1 MPFRTTETTV
11 PASLSHPNGLA
22 FQLRNRGHQLTNR
35 NKHDLFEIGGQTV
48 APGETSDIAIP
59 ISDLPAGMQ
68 ANMEIRILHGKRAGP
83 TIFVSAAIHGD
94 EIIGTEVIRRVMK
107 KLNPAR
113 MAGTVIF
120 VPVVNMFGFINHSRY
135 LPDRRDLNRS
145 FPGTE
150 KGSLASQLAN
160 VFSTEIID
168 RCSLGIDIHSAAQH
182 RYNLPQIRIA
192 SGNRD
197 LKELALE
204 FGPPVVIEADLRPGS
219 LRAIARDAG
228 VDMLLMEAGEALRFD
243 EFSVLTGVNGILR
256 VLKKLEMIDTKRLGK
271 RGAPPAQAT
280 RTVWLRSTRGGI
292 CRMISP
298 SGSKVHKGDMVA
310 CISDIFGD
318 GEEEILSPV
327 DGIVIGHSNL
337 PVVNQ
342 GDALLHIAEVRIFD
356 TVEERL
362 GQIEDA
368 ITSNQLL
375 DEDEVI

>member
-1 MPFRTTETTV
+1 M
-11 PASLSHPNGLA
+11 
-22 FQLRNRGHQLTNR
+22 TNR
-35 NKHDLFEIGGQTV
+35 MKQDLFKIGGETI
-48 APGETSDIAIP
+48 APGTSGDIALPVI
-59 ISDLPAGMQ
+59 DLSAGMQ
-68 ANMEIRILHGKRAGP
+68 ADLQVRIFHGKRNGP

-94 EIIGTEVIRRVMK
+94 EIIGTEIIRRVMK

-150 KGSLASQLAN
+150 RGSLASQLAN
-160 VFSTEIID
+160 IFSTEVID

-192 SGNRD
+192 SGNPK

-219 LRAIARDAG
+219 LRALAREAG

-256 VLKKLEMIDTKRLGK
+256 VLKKLEIIESKRLGK
-271 RGAPPAQAT
+271 RGTPPAQTT

-292 CRMISP
+292 CRLISP
-298 SGSKVHKGDMVA
+298 SGSKVHKGDTVA

-342 GDALLHIAEVRIFD
+342 GDALLHIAEVRVFD

>member
-1 MPFRTTETTV
+1 
-11 PASLSHPNGLA
+11 
-22 FQLRNRGHQLTNR
+22 
-35 NKHDLFEIGGQTV
+35 
-48 APGETSDIAIP
+48 
-59 ISDLPAGMQ
+59 MQ
-68 ANMEIRILHGKRAGP
+68 ANMEVRVFHGKRAGP

-94 EIIGTEVIRRVMK
+94 EIIGTEIIRRVMK
-107 KLNPAR
+107 KLHPSR

-120 VPVVNMFGFINHSRY
+120 VPVVNMFGFITHSRY

-150 KGSLASQLAN
+150 RGSLASQLAN
-160 VFSTEIID
+160 IFTTEIID
-168 RCSLGIDIHSAAQH
+168 RCTLGIDIHSAAQH

-192 SGNRD
+192 SGNAE

-219 LRAIARDAG
+219 LRALARDAG

-256 VLKKLEMIDTKRLGK
+256 VLKKLEMIETKRLGK
-271 RGAPPAQAT
+271 RGAPPARAT

-292 CRMISP
+292 CRLASP
-298 SGSKVHKGDMVA
+298 SGSKVHKGDTVA
-310 CISDIFGD
+310 SISDIFGD
-318 GEEEILSPV
+318 GEEAILSPV

-356 TVEERL
+356 TVSERL
-362 GQIEDA
+362 ERIEGE

>member
-1 MPFRTTETTV
+1 MK
-11 PASLSHPNGLA
+11 
-22 FQLRNRGHQLTNR
+22 Q
-35 NKHDLFEIGGQTV
+35 DLFKIGGETI
-48 APGETSDIAIP
+48 APGTSGDIALP
-59 ISDLPAGMQ
+59 VSDLSAGMQ
-68 ANMEIRILHGKRAGP
+68 ADLQVRIFHGKRNGP

-94 EIIGTEVIRRVMK
+94 EIIGTEIIRRVMK

-150 KGSLASQLAN
+150 RGSLASQLAN
-160 VFSTEIID
+160 IFSTEVID

-192 SGNRD
+192 SGNPK

-219 LRAIARDAG
+219 LRALAREAG

-256 VLKKLEMIDTKRLGK
+256 VLKKLEIIESKRLGK
-271 RGAPPAQAT
+271 RGTPPAQTT

-292 CRMISP
+292 CRLISP
-298 SGSKVHKGDMVA
+298 SGSKVHKGDTVA

-342 GDALLHIAEVRIFD
+342 GDALLHIAEVRVFD

>member
-1 MPFRTTETTV
+1 M
-11 PASLSHPNGLA
+11 
-22 FQLRNRGHQLTNR
+22 TNR
-35 NKHDLFEIGGQTV
+35 NKHDLFEIAGHTV
-48 APGETSDIAIP
+48 APGKIGDIAIP
-59 ISDLPAGMQ
+59 ISDLSAGMQ
-68 ANMEIRILHGKRAGP
+68 ANMEVRVFHGKRTGP
-83 TIFVSAAIHGD
+83 TIFISAAIHGD
-94 EIIGTEVIRRVMK
+94 EIIGTEIIRRVMK
-107 KLNPAR
+107 KLKQTR
-113 MAGTVIF
+113 MSGTVIF
-120 VPVVNMFGFINHSRY
+120 VPVVNMFGFITHSRY

-160 VFSTEIID
+160 IFSTEIID
-168 RCSLGIDIHSAAQH
+168 HCSLGIDIHSAAQH

-192 SGNRD
+192 SGNPE

-204 FGPPVVIEADLRPGS
+204 FGPPVVIEAELRPGS
-219 LRAIARDAG
+219 LRALAREAG

-256 VLKKLEMIDTKRLGK
+256 VLKKLEMIETKRLGK

-280 RTVWLRSTRGGI
+280 RTVWLRSSRGGI
-292 CRMISP
+292 CRLISP
-298 SGSKVHKGDMVA
+298 SGTKVHKGDTVA

-318 GEEEILSPV
+318 GEDAIVSPV

-342 GDALLHIAEVRIFD
+342 GDALLHIAEVRVFD
-356 TVEERL
+356 TVGDRL
-362 GQIEDA
+362 GKIEDA

>member
-1 MPFRTTETTV
+1 M
-11 PASLSHPNGLA
+11 
-22 FQLRNRGHQLTNR
+22 TNR
-35 NKHDLFEIGGQTV
+35 MKQDLFKIGGETI
-48 APGETSDIAIP
+48 APGTSGDIALP
-59 ISDLPAGMQ
+59 VSDLSAGMQ
-68 ANMEIRILHGKRAGP
+68 ADLQVRIFHGKRNGP

-94 EIIGTEVIRRVMK
+94 EIIGTEIIRRVMK

-150 KGSLASQLAN
+150 RGSLASQLAN
-160 VFSTEIID
+160 IFSTEVID

-192 SGNRD
+192 SGNPK

-219 LRAIARDAG
+219 LRALAREAG

-256 VLKKLEMIDTKRLGK
+256 VLKKLEIIESKRLGK
-271 RGAPPAQAT
+271 RGTPPAQTT

-292 CRMISP
+292 CRLISP
-298 SGSKVHKGDMVA
+298 SGSKVHKGDTVA

-342 GDALLHIAEVRIFD
+342 GDALLHIAEVRVFD

>member
-1 MPFRTTETTV
+1 M
-11 PASLSHPNGLA
+11 
-22 FQLRNRGHQLTNR
+22 TNR
-35 NKHDLFEIGGQTV
+35 NKYDLFEISGTTV
-48 APGETSDIAIP
+48 TPGTSAKIAIP
-59 ISDLPAGMQ
+59 VSDLSAGMQ
-68 ANMEIRILHGKRAGP
+68 ASLEVRVFHGKRTGP

-94 EIIGTEVIRRVMK
+94 EIIGTEIIRRVMK
-107 KLNPAR
+107 KLHPGR

-160 VFSTEIID
+160 IFSTEIINH
-168 RCSLGIDIHSAAQH
+168 CSLGIDIHSAAQH

-192 SGNRD
+192 SGNPE
-197 LKELALE
+197 LKELAME
-204 FGPPVVIEADLRPGS
+204 FGPPVVIEAELRPGS
-219 LRAIARDAG
+219 LRALAREAG

-243 EFSVLTGVNGILR
+243 EYSVLTGVNGILR
-256 VLKKLEMIDTKRLGK
+256 VLKKLEMIATKRFSK
-271 RGAPPAQAT
+271 RGTPPAQTT

-292 CRMISP
+292 CRLTSP
-298 SGSKVHKGDMVA
+298 SGTKVHIGDTVA

-318 GEEEILSPV
+318 GEETILSPV

-356 TVEERL
+356 TVGERL
-362 GQIEDA
+362 EQIEDA